1 MGTFQDDLATAGTN
15 VFGATD
21 GSNFNVAI
29 THRKRGDAED
39 TETIY
44 AQIDRD
50 NERQFIAGNAL
61 TRSDR
66 HGERYNANIYLTM
79 STSVEIDPNDKFVLE
94 DGTLVNFVEVLERSD
109 LVGRMTVA
117 CVSPNGISTKNPR
130 LRP

>member
-1 MGTFQDDLATAGTN
+1 MATFQDDLADDGVD

-21 GSNFNVAI
+21 GSNFDVAI
-29 THRKRGDAED
+29 THRKRGDASD

-50 NERQFIAGNAL
+50 NERQFMAGNQQ

-66 HGERYNANIYLTM
+66 NGERYNANIYLTM
-79 STSVEIDPNDKFVLE
+79 STSVEIDPNDKFVLP
-94 DGTLVNFVEVLERSD
+94 DDTLVNFVEVLERSD
-109 LVGRMTVA
+109 LIGRMTLA
-117 CVSPNGISTKNPR
+117 CVAPSSISTKNPR